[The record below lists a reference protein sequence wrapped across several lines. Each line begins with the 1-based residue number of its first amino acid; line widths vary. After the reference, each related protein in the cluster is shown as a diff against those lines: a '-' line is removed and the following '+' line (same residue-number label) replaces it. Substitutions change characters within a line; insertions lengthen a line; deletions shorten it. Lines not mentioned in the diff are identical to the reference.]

1 MYYPQWRRINKPI
14 DRHHVLLDSLV
25 KLVEGKLFCI
35 INLFQ
40 TVGYG
45 FHSSL
50 VLQQLTNP
58 THHKGMSVQSV
69 QSVSPFDV
77 QSLLGYC
84 PFRTLLFPWTPE
96 NNMSWVISLNQ
107 LSGINS
113 TKILLYAC
121 HAFASWSF
129 SAWL

>member
-14 DRHHVLLDSLV
+14 DRHHVLLDSLA

-35 INLFQ
+35 IIFSLFQ

-58 THHKGMSVQSV
+58 FHQKGLSV

-77 QSLLGYC
+77 QSLRDYFPFTTLPLSKTLKKYVLG
-84 PFRTLLFPWTPE
+84 
-96 NNMSWVISLNQ
+96 NQ
-107 LSGINS
+107 LNS
-113 TKILLYAC
+113 
-121 HAFASWSF
+121 AFWDNLNKNSVVCV
-129 SAWL
+129 

>member
-14 DRHHVLLDSLV
+14 DRHHVLLDSLA

-35 INLFQ
+35 IIFNLFQ

-58 THHKGMSVQSV
+58 INEKGLSV

-77 QSLLGYC
+77 QSLLDYF
-84 PFRTLLFPWTPE
+84 PFTTLPLSRTLKNICP
-96 NNMSWVISLNQ
+96 
-107 LSGINS
+107 G
-113 TKILLYAC
+113 
-121 HAFASWSF
+121 
-129 SAWL
+129 